1 MSLTLNTSTVG
12 WSHGLAIAETQVK
25 GLIATAE
32 SNIARL
38 TEQIR
43 ELSRLRAK
51 ERSVLATL
59 RLMIVPIGKL
69 PTEVLVEIFS
79 LAVHTPV
86 LRDMFVRSA
95 FSGWPRSLYQ
105 GDSRAALRKVLCLS
119 QVSSYWRQ
127 IICDTPRLW
136 SEGVVDIRLNRELT
150 DSYLSG
156 LETMFARSAPYPI
169 SLSLDHG
176 GKKSSATAAIANII
190 VPTVQRWRNFDTDLD
205 SFLHFGDFP
214 PGTFQALER
223 LHIKGLSELTTSR
236 SIMAFQSSPRLRS
249 FTLNNLSA
257 KIHLFHLPWG
267 QLTHLDISDESLGGC
282 RNVLLQC
289 SNLIFAKI
297 STSVEWDLTTEAANS
312 PIVVLPFLTTLVVNF
327 EFGSDSEPVGG
338 LEAFFSPLALPSL
351 KTIDFQFD
359 SETDE
364 FWPTAVFSEF
374 QNRSP
379 EIEEITMIFSSIY
392 ADELVSLL
400 RHAPALTTL
409 RLECCWNSVDED
421 LFYALRY
428 DDSDLTPVAPKLQ
441 DIHLEHV
448 SLGDFSAGP
457 FEDAVRSRWWKD
469 GERLLAD
476 GSPPRVCRLK
486 KLLLCLEESEQND
499 DVKAR
504 VQDLIDQGL
513 DWSYE

>member
-43 ELSRLRAK
+43 ELSRLRVK

-86 LRDMFVRSA
+86 LRDKFDRRASN
-95 FSGWPRSLYQ
+95 GWPFSLYQ
-105 GDSRAALRKVLCLS
+105 GDLRAALRKVLCLS
-119 QVSSYWRQ
+119 Q

-136 SEGVVDIRLNRELT
+136 SEGVVDIRLNRKLT
-150 DSYLSG
+150 DPYLSG
-156 LETMFARSAPYPI
+156 LKTMFARSAPYPI

-176 GKKSSATAAIANII
+176 GKQSSATTAIADII
-190 VPTVQRWRNFDTDLD
+190 VPTVQRWRNFETDLN
-205 SFLHFGDFP
+205 SFLHFSDFP

-236 SIMAFQSSPRLRS
+236 PIMAFQSSPRLRS
-249 FTLNNLSA
+249 FTLDNVST

-297 STSVEWDLTTEAANS
+297 TTSMEWDLTAEAANS

-327 EFGSDSEPVGG
+327 ELGPDSGPVGG

-351 KTIDFQFD
+351 KTIDFEFD
-359 SETDE
+359 PQTDE
-364 FWPTAVFSEF
+364 FWPTAVFSDF

-379 EIEEITMIFSSIY
+379 QIEEITMAFSSMY
-392 ADELVSLL
+392 TDELVYLL

-409 RLECCWNSVDED
+409 RLECCFNSVDED

-428 DDSDLTPVAPKLQ
+428 DDSDLTPVALKLQ

-448 SLGDFSAGP
+448 GLGDFNAGP

-486 KLLLCLEESEQND
+486 KLWLCLEGSEQND